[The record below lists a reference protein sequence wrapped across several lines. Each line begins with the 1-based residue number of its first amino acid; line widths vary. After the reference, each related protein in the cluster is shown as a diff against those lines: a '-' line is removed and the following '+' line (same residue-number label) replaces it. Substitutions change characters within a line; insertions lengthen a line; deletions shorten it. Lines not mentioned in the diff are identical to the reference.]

1 MNKIYKVVWS
11 KVKNCYVVASEL
23 AKSHTKVSKSSVFNR
38 AMVAGILMSVL
49 SYGNAFADY
58 GSGTG
63 YTPFDSTYDSV
74 TGNDMYFGGSTG
86 NYIFYQFGRGGN
98 YDLKY
103 QLIVRKNINTGGLSY
118 YLLDNSLHPDAN
130 HYYESSLNEVQ
141 SIFGSD
147 ISNRIA
153 AVIGGTSYTA
163 GDGIAIGSDNKVY
176 V

>member
-86 NYIFYQFGRGGN
+86 NYIFYQFGRG
-98 YDLKY
+98 DKLLKVKR
-103 QLIVRKNINTGGLSY
+103 LETNFFDS
-118 YLLDNSLHPDAN
+118 
-130 HYYESSLNEVQ
+130 
-141 SIFGSD
+141 
-147 ISNRIA
+147 
-153 AVIGGTSYTA
+153 
-163 GDGIAIGSDNKVY
+163 
-176 V
+176 